1 MSLGETERK
10 MNTRSWMQM
19 NEPAPR
25 MWVKRTRGR
34 RASDRRMNLETVLV
48 TGVVLAW
55 AWGIYEVTL
64 LFLK

>member
-1 MSLGETERK
+1 

-19 NEPAPR
+19 TEPGPR
-25 MWVKRTRGR
+25 VWTKRTRGR
-34 RASDRRMNLETVLV
+34 RAADRRMSLETILV
-48 TGVVLAW
+48 TGVILAW

>member
-1 MSLGETERK
+1 

-19 NEPAPR
+19 SDTSAR
-25 MWVKRTRGR
+25 TWVKRGRGR
-34 RASDRRMNLETVLV
+34 RASDRHMNLETILI
-48 TGVVLAW
+48 TGVILAW